1 MSEERPTGTAPRRFS
16 LAGLSANQVALLCT
30 VLQASDVPHAVS
42 GGELVTSS
50 AHTID
55 VEKALVWVRI
65 DQIDEDFD
73 DPEYRG
79 TLPPVV
85 RPSRPPLPDGRRQAT
100 RWRRLCGGLIDLL
113 LLTMP
118 AYLAWH
124 AEMPALLVAA
134 ALFMATVP
142 ACAVGGWSLGK
153 LLVGIRV
160 ISRSTLGSPN
170 LVSSIARWAVAAAP
184 LLAVMA
190 ADLSG
195 DLLTPLLMVVYA
207 PIVLGLRGLH
217 DYGAGTMVVERSK
230 AGPGIWIRD
239 SR

>member
-1 MSEERPTGTAPRRFS
+1 MSDERPTGTAPRRFS
-16 LAGLSANQVALLCT
+16 LAGLSATQVQLLCT
-30 VLQASDVPHAVS
+30 VLDAGEVPHAVS

-50 AHTID
+50 AHTAD

-100 RWRRLCGGLIDLL
+100 RWRRLCGGLIDLV
-113 LLTMP
+113 LLTIP
-118 AYLAWH
+118 AYLAWR
-124 AEMPALLVAA
+124 ADMPAVLVVA
-134 ALFMATVP
+134 ALFFVTVP
-142 ACAVGGWSLGK
+142 AAAVGGWSLGK
-153 LLVGIRV
+153 LAVGIRM

-170 LVSSIARWAVAAAP
+170 LISSVARWAVGAAP

-195 DLLTPLLMVVYA
+195 DLLNPLLMVVYA
-207 PIVLGLRGLH
+207 PIVFGLRGLH
-217 DYGAGTMVVERSK
+217 DYGAGTLVVERSK
-230 AGPGIWIRD
+230 AGPGIWIRNPL
-239 SR
+239 